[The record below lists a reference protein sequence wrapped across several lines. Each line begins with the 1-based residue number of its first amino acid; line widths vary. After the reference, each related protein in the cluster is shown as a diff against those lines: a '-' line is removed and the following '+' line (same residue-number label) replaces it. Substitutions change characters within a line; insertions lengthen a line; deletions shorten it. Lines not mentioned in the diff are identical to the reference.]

1 MKYKMEIFI
10 IIILF
15 SSITILDIYTKK
27 NTEHVFSL
35 LETKLIELKSSIE
48 KDSFDIEKMKEIND
62 IWNDKLKILS
72 LYLEHD
78 ELEKVGN
85 VNVRLFENVKNNEKE
100 IALENIEEIKFLL
113 EHIKNKSRLTIEGVF

>member
-1 MKYKMEIFI
+1 M
-10 IIILF
+10 
-15 SSITILDIYTKK
+15 IYG
-27 NTEHVFSL
+27 
-35 LETKLIELKSSIE
+35 
-48 KDSFDIEKMKEIND
+48 
-62 IWNDKLKILS
+62 ILS

-100 IALENIEEIKFLL
+100 ITLENIEEIKFLL